1 MSGLLTAS
9 GLSFA
14 YGKTEVLRDV
24 GLELFPSEV
33 VALIGPNGSGKST
46 LIKSLIGFLHARGE
60 INVQLQRYGRAI
72 SQPQPLVELRAE
84 AAATMPLTFVIA
96 AIHARQLARRMLQNL
111 QKQRRKTSR
120 AATRHPLH
128 LVFVGTLLET

>member
-1 MSGLLTAS
+1 MSGLLAVS

-14 YGKTEVLRDV
+14 YGKNEVLRDV

-60 INVQLQRYGRAI
+60 ITWNAK
-72 SQPQPLVELRAE
+72 PLAKWSRRVE
-84 AAATMPLTFVIA
+84 PP
-96 AIHARQLARRMLQNL
+96 RR
-111 QKQRRKTSR
+111 RSR
-120 AATRHPLH
+120 ARKCWAMSGRWP
-128 LVFVGTLLET
+128 